1 MALTEKEL
9 EQAKRLAEGVNLQL
23 DSLSSQIPIENLE
36 PSPRVSAPSFADYAI
51 QSLPE
56 MGAMAGSVLMQRFV
70 GPARGA
76 ASIGR
81 AAAERFAPSAFGAG
95 SGAAL
100 GTAGEQV
107 IRDVRGQA
115 RPENVSGTMT
125 DQLVSRSSEILA
137 NAAENAAL
145 DAAGNLVFSIGGKAF
160 KVGKEYLQSR
170 NMFSSA
176 GQIGLD
182 LKQQIQQLLQEEG
195 ASLTRFQAEPS
206 AVRKTA
212 ESVARS
218 GVTGQSIFNKQQE
231 LVDAALT
238 SSRNKILNG
247 LTETPREAI
256 QTGKEYLQIL
266 EDADKALSDAVAP
279 FYKNLADRSKN
290 VLVDFNP
297 IKNKAFSTLE
307 SAKKLTETGNAAT
320 ILGDDVAK
328 ELNNIS
334 NVVSDLT
341 FEQAHQYRSI
351 LNKRLRSLR
360 SEVGPDSPVI
370 AKLSEAVKMLDT
382 QMDEA
387 AKRLDPTLLQEYR
400 ATSALYKESITELY
414 PDLLQSIIQK
424 APERIGEA
432 IFKSGNVSQIQDAY
446 KALARAKK
454 LNPDINV
461 AQVKADLQRGYL
473 ESFFGQEGSA
483 ITAESLAALSKKL
496 TDPKFK
502 RTFEATLDEGT
513 QNRIKLL
520 ASAGKLASEK
530 PGAAL
535 SLFVA
540 GKQADA
546 VALLGAAAAGGSAL
560 AGGLDPITAGAIGA
574 GLLFTPRVL
583 AKMSTNPKA
592 VNQILKLDAEQK
604 KSGLTGGNVAQVIE
618 ILRQAGVTA
627 DDYQQRVAA
636 TEQQQ
641 QTEGISEE
649 EFNQLREAFQ

>member
-1 MALTEKEL
+1 MALSDKEL
-9 EQAKRLAEGVNLQL
+9 EEARKLIGNGGGFNAPLGDVVG
-23 DSLSSQIPIENLE
+23 QIPVESLQ
-36 PSPRVSAPSFADYAI
+36 PSPVVQPPSFTDYAV

-56 MGAMAGSVLMQRFV
+56 MGAMAGSVLAQRFV

-76 ASIGR
+76 LALGRTLGASALGAGGG
-81 AAAERFAPSAFGAG
+81 AAA
-95 SGAAL
+95 
-100 GTAGEQV
+100 GTTIQQG
-107 IRDVRGQA
+107 IRDIRGQQQ
-115 RPENVSGTMT
+115 PFE
-125 DQLVSRSSEILA
+125 SRSSEILA

-145 DAAGNLVFSIGGKAF
+145 DAAGNLIFSIAGKGF
-160 KVGKEYLQSR
+160 RVSKEYLQSKGF
-170 NMFSSA
+170 FSSA
-176 GQIGLD
+176 SQTPAE
-182 LKQQIQQLLQEEG
+182 LKRQIQALLQEEG

-206 AVRKTA
+206 AIRKTA

-218 GVTGQSIFNKQQE
+218 GVTGQGIFNKQQE
-231 LVDAALT
+231 LVNTALT
-238 SSRNKILNG
+238 STRDKILTNISSV
-247 LTETPREAI
+247 PREAI
-256 QTGKEYLQIL
+256 QTGKDYLQIL
-266 EDADKALSDAVAP
+266 EDADKALSDSVSP
-279 FYKNLADRSKN
+279 FYKNLAERSKN

-297 IKNKAFSTLE
+297 IKNKAFTTLE
-307 SAKKLTETGNAAT
+307 SAKQLTETGNPAT

-341 FEQAHQYRSI
+341 FDQAHQYRSI

-370 AKLSEAVKMLDT
+370 AKLSESVKMLDT

-387 AKRLDPTLLQEYR
+387 AKKLDPALLQEYR
-400 ATSALYKESITELY
+400 ATSKLYKDSITELY
-414 PDLLQSIIQK
+414 PDLLQSVIQK

-432 IFKSGNVSQIQDAY
+432 IFKSGNVSQVQDAY

-454 LNPDINV
+454 LDPNINV
-461 AQVKADLQRGYL
+461 SQVKADLQRGYL
-473 ESFFGQEGSA
+473 ESFFGQEGTE
-483 ITAESLAALSKKL
+483 ITAETLGTLSKKL

-502 RTFEATLDEGT
+502 RTFEATLDEAT

-520 ASAGKLASEK
+520 TSAGKLASEK

-546 VALLGAAAAGGSAL
+546 VSLLAAAAGGSAI
-560 AGGLDPITAGAIGA
+560 AGGIDPLTGAIVGT

-583 AKMSTNPKA
+583 AKMSTNPRA
-592 VNQILKLDAEQK
+592 VNQILKIDSEQK
-604 KSGLTGGNVAQVIE
+604 KSGFTGGNVAQVVE

-627 DDYQQRVAA
+627 DDYQQQA
-636 TEQQQ
+636 TQQQQQQ
-641 QTEGISEE
+641 QTQGLNEE
-649 EFNQLREAFQ
+649 ELNQLREAFQ

>member
-9 EQAKRLAEGVNLQL
+9 EEAKKLAAGVNITPN
-23 DSLSSQIPIENLE
+23 SLASQIPVENLE
-36 PSPRVSAPSFADYAI
+36 PSPRISSPSFTDYAV

-56 MGAMAGSVLMQRFV
+56 MGAMAGSVIGQRFL

-76 ASIGR
+76 MTLGR
-81 AAAERFAPSAFGAG
+81 TMGASAFGAG
-95 SGAAL
+95 GGAGI
-100 GTAGEQV
+100 GTAAEQT
-107 IRDVRGQA
+107 IRDIRGQA
-115 RPENVSGTMT
+115 RPENISGTMA
-125 DQLVSRSSEILA
+125 DQLGSRASEILA

-145 DAAGNLVFSIGGKAF
+145 DAAGNLVFSLGGKAYR
-160 KVGKEYLQSR
+160 VSKEYLQSR

-176 GQIGLD
+176 GQTALD

-195 ASLTRFQAEPS
+195 ATLTRFQAEPS
-206 AVRKTA
+206 AIRKTA

-218 GVTGQSIFNKQQE
+218 GISGQNIFNKQQE
-231 LVDAALT
+231 LVNTALT
-238 SSRNKILNG
+238 STRDKILG
-247 LTETPREAI
+247 SLTQTPREAI
-256 QTGKEYLQIL
+256 ATGKEYLQIL

-290 VLVDFNP
+290 ILVNFNP
-297 IKNKAFSTLE
+297 IKNKAFTTLE
-307 SAKKLTETGNAAT
+307 ETKKLTETNNAAT

-328 ELNNIS
+328 ELTNIS

-341 FEQAHQYRSI
+341 FDQAHQYRSI

-360 SEVGPDSPVI
+360 NEVGPDSPVI

-387 AKRLDPTLLQEYR
+387 AKKLDPTLLQEYR
-400 ATSALYKESITELY
+400 ATSQLYKDSITELY

-454 LNPDINV
+454 LDPNINV

-473 ESFFGQEGSA
+473 ESFFGQEGTE
-483 ITAESLAALSKKL
+483 ITAESLANLSKKL
-496 TDPKFK
+496 TDTKFK
-502 RTFEATLDEGT
+502 RTFEATLDKPT
-513 QNRIKLL
+513 QDRIKLL
-520 ASAGKLASEK
+520 ASAGKAASEK

-535 SLFVA
+535 SLLVA
-540 GKQADA
+540 GKQADG
-546 VALLGAAAAGGSAL
+546 VALLAAAAAGGGLASGADPLVSAMV
-560 AGGLDPITAGAIGA
+560 GA
-574 GLLFTPRVL
+574 GLLFTPKVL

-604 KSGLTGGNVAQVIE
+604 KTGFTGGNVAQVVE

-627 DDYQQRVAA
+627 DDYQQQVAQQA
-636 TEQQQ
+636 QQQ
-641 QTEGISEE
+641 ETQGLSEE